1 MAQRITKF
9 LIYLFLVVLALL
21 CIAPFLL
28 MIVNATRSGTEITSG
43 FTLIPGSS
51 TGENMT
57 VVFDY
62 FNPFLGML
70 NSLLVAVPA
79 TLFSAYFSAM
89 TAYGMAFYEF
99 KGNKILFGVI
109 LVFMMIPG
117 QLSLIGFFELC
128 TKLRLV
134 NSYIPLIVPAIASA
148 GTVFFLKQYAEST
161 VPRALLE
168 SARIMGANE
177 FRIFNSIVLP
187 IMGPAVSTMG
197 IMGFIGNWN
206 NYLLPMILI
215 STPDKMTLPV
225 MMATLRASTDIN
237 KNQGAIYLA
246 VAISVVP
253 ILLVFAFFSKY
264 IISSVTAGITVYPG
278 TARFWGRAV
287 PFGLRRGRGRIK
299 YLRALARPVLG
310 KAGRAFDTK
319 SEKEYLGYDA
329 KMETRTVPAKSA
341 AYAERLCHGFAR
353 AHRAFPA
360 GRRGGHGAFKK
371 RARRAAAGPRLPR
384 GAVRQ
389 GQL

>member
-1 MAQRITKF
+1 MAQRVTKF
-9 LIYLFLVVLALL
+9 FVYLFLVVLAVL

-51 TGENMT
+51 TAANMK
-57 VVFDY
+57 VVLDY
-62 FNPFLGML
+62 FNPFLGMF

-99 KGNKILFGVI
+99 KGNKVLFGVI

-177 FRIFNSIVLP
+177 LRIFNSIVLP

-215 STPDKMTLPV
+215 SSPNKMTLPV
-225 MMATLRASTDIN
+225 MMATLNASTDIN

-246 VAISVVP
+246 VALSVIP

-264 IISSVTAGITVYPG
+264 IISSVTAG
-278 TARFWGRAV
+278 AV
-287 PFGLRRGRGRIK
+287 
-299 YLRALARPVLG
+299 
-310 KAGRAFDTK
+310 
-319 SEKEYLGYDA
+319 KE
-329 KMETRTVPAKSA
+329 
-341 AYAERLCHGFAR
+341 
-353 AHRAFPA
+353 
-360 GRRGGHGAFKK
+360 
-371 RARRAAAGPRLPR
+371 
-384 GAVRQ
+384 
-389 GQL
+389 